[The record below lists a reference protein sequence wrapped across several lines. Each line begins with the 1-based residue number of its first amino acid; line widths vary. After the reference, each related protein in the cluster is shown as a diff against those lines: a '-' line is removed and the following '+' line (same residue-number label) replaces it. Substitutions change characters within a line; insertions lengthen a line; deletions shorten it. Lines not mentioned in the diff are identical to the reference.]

1 MASLIEDLISTLSKE
16 TDLYEKLIPIADN
29 KTKAIVNNDLQ
40 SLNEI
45 TGREQE
51 ICDAISNLEKKRSE
65 VIRNIGVVMNK
76 DPERLNFETIIDLIE
91 GQPKEQEALRFI
103 HDRLKRDLTR
113 LQQINDTNQ
122 MLIKQSLDMIEFDM
136 NVIQSTRMSPGAGQY
151 GKSSEMEENG
161 IERRAFDARS

>member
-1 MASLIEDLISTLSKE
+1 
-16 TDLYEKLIPIADN
+16 
-29 KTKAIVNNDLQ
+29 
-40 SLNEI
+40 
-45 TGREQE
+45 
-51 ICDAISNLEKKRSE
+51 
-65 VIRNIGVVMNK
+65 MNK